1 MVNVLEYYMKF
12 PKRLFINFS
21 IMKIVENMCGERYN
35 LGKSFFFSFF
45 IAREA
50 EAMQAFKKN

>member
-1 MVNVLEYYMKF
+1 
-12 PKRLFINFS
+12 
-21 IMKIVENMCGERYN
+21 MKIVENMCGERYN

-50 EAMQAFKKN
+50 EAMQAFKKKLKHLY